1 MRVGVRVGVEPQLGV
16 IVDHVER
23 RTWGYILHSSSK
35 EGTRTLPII
44 GTDLSIYRSRL
55 AGRSAPCGR
64 RGAGRSRGRSAH
76 LS

>member
-23 RTWGYILHSSSK
+23 RAWGYISHSSVRLL
-35 EGTRTLPII
+35 RTLPISR
-44 GTDLSIYRSRL
+44 TNLSIYRSHL
-55 AGRSAPCGR
+55 AGRSAPCDR
-64 RGAGRSRGRSAH
+64 RGAGRFPGRNAR